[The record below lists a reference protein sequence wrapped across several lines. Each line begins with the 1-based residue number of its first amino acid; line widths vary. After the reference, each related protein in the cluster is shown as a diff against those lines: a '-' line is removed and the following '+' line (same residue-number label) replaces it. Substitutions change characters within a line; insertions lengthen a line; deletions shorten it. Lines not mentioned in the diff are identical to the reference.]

1 MGDLGTEQSPTGG
14 GAHLDLRE
22 SIHNPWHFEV
32 VNKDDTISCKRRK
45 GTEKDRQ
52 REAKGKL

>member
-1 MGDLGTEQSPTGG
+1 MGDLGTERSPTGG

-22 SIHNPWHFEV
+22 SIHNPRHFEIV
-32 VNKDDTISCKRRK
+32 KKDGTMGCKRRK